1 MRIVR
6 RLALVALGLAAPSF
20 AAAQPPAPRLVLD
33 FMIQQIPDR
42 SGVRQ
47 KFPMLVY
54 QALVQPG

>member
-6 RLALVALGLAAPSF
+6 QLALVALGLAAPSF
-20 AAAQPPAPRLVLD
+20 AAAQPPTPRLVLV

-47 KFPMLVY
+47 KRPMPVY
-54 QALVQPG
+54 QAPVQPR